1 MCGICGFLVEGGGSE
16 HETALDVAVRRMAD
30 TLVHRGPNAAGTWVD
45 AARGVAF
52 GHRRLSILDLSPEGA
67 QPMVSACGRYVLVY
81 NGEIYNF
88 RELRAE
94 LEAHGHEFRGHSD
107 TEVLV
112 EAISHWGAEAA
123 PSRCDGMFA
132 LAVWDRREATL
143 TLARDRLGKKPLYYG
158 RCGGLFF
165 FASELKALRAH
176 PAFRPE
182 IDRDALGLFVQYSYI
197 PTPHSI
203 FEGVHKLEPGTTL
216 AVDPA
221 KPAEA
226 LHPQAFWST
235 REVAERG
242 VREPFRGSPE
252 QAVEALHGL
261 LLDAVGRRMVA
272 DVDLGA
278 LLSGGI
284 DSSTVVSLMQAQS
297 STPVR
302 TFTVGFRE
310 ARYDEA
316 QYAEA
321 IARHL
326 GTEHTAVTV
335 TPRDALEA
343 IPRLPHLYD
352 EPFADTSQIP
362 TYLVS
367 QLARQHVTVALSGDG
382 GDELFAGYNR
392 YARCLGRWRWLSRL
406 PAAARTRLARGLE
419 RAAHAGPVALGRLDR
434 WADVLAA
441 TGPKDL
447 FARMNARCRDAA
459 DFVPAAGPA
468 STVLRDETRQA
479 RLPDPLQWMM
489 YADQT
494 GHMIDDILVKV
505 DRASMG
511 VGLEVRS
518 PLLDHRVVEQAWRYP
533 LDLKWRAGQ
542 RKWLLRRVLERYV
555 PARLTERPKMGFGVP
570 LGAWLRGP
578 LRDWAEA
585 LLDERRLR
593 EGGLLDPEAVRR
605 AWQQHLT
612 GGWDRRFL
620 LWNILTFQAW
630 LDETG

>member
-1 MCGICGFLVEGGGSE
+1 VCGICGFLLEERGSE
-16 HETALDVAVRRMAD
+16 QEAALDASVRRMAD
-30 TLVHRGPNAAGTWVD
+30 TLVHRGPDAGGSWVD
-45 AARGVAF
+45 AAQGVAL

-94 LEAHGHEFRGHSD
+94 LESRGHGFRGHSD

-112 EAISHWGAEAA
+112 EAISLWGAEAA
-123 PSRCDGMFA
+123 PERCDGMFA
-132 LAVWDRREATL
+132 LAVWDRREARL

-158 RCGGLFF
+158 RCGGRFF

-182 IDRDALGLFVQYSYI
+182 IDRDALGLLVQYSYI
-197 PTPHSI
+197 PAPHSI
-203 FEGVHKLEPGTTL
+203 FEGVHKLEPGTVLTL
-216 AVDPA
+216 DPA
-221 KPAEA
+221 KPAEE
-226 LHPQAFWST
+226 LRPRAFWSA

-242 VREPFRGSPE
+242 VREPFRGSPG
-252 QAVEALHGL
+252 QAVERLHTL

-284 DSSTVVSLMQAQS
+284 DSSTVVALMQAQS
-297 STPVR
+297 SAPVR

-316 QYAEA
+316 EHAEA
-321 IARHL
+321 VARHL
-326 GTEHTAVTV
+326 GTEHTALTV
-335 TPRDALEA
+335 TPRDALDA
-343 IPRLPHLYD
+343 IPRLPQLYD

-367 QLARQHVTVALSGDG
+367 QLARRHVTVALSGDG

-392 YARCLGRWRWLSRL
+392 YFRCLDRWRRL
-406 PAAARTRLARGLE
+406 ERVPAAARTGLARALE
-419 RAAHAGPVALGRLDR
+419 RAARAGPAALGRLDR
-434 WADVLAA
+434 WAETLDAN
-441 TGPKDL
+441 GIEDL

-459 DFVPAAGPA
+459 EFVPGAGRP
-468 STVLRDETRQA
+468 STVLRDEGRWAQ
-479 RLPDPLQWMM
+479 LPDPLQWMM
-489 YADQT
+489 YTDQA

-511 VGLEVRS
+511 VSLEVRN
-518 PLLDHRVVEQAWRYP
+518 PLLDHRVVELAWQLP
-533 LDLKWRAGQ
+533 LDLKVNGGQ

-555 PARLTERPKMGFGVP
+555 PAELTERPKMGFGVP

-593 EGGLLDPEAVRR
+593 ESGFLEPAAVRR
-605 AWQQHLT
+605 AWKQHLA
-612 GGWDRRFL
+612 GWWDRRFL

-630 LDETG
+630 MDETG